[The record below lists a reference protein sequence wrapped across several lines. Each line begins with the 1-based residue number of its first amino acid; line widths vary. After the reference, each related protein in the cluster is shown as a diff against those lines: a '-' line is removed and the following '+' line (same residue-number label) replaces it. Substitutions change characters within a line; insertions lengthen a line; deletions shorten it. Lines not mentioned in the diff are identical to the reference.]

1 MCLAIPEQVIEI
13 TDGAQATRVGG
24 GRGRA
29 TRREHRPARRRG
41 RRSEM
46 MTGLVQSVV
55 VRDLVLVHAGATLL
69 RLGPDPAFREAR

>member
-1 MCLAIPEQVIEI
+1 
-13 TDGAQATRVGG
+13 
-24 GRGRA
+24 
-29 TRREHRPARRRG
+29 
-41 RRSEM
+41 M